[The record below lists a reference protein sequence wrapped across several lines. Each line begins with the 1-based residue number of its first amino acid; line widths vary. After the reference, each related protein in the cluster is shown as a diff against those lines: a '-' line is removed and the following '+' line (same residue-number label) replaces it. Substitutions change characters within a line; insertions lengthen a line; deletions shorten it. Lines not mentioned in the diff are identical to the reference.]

1 MPAPRTCRACGA
13 PLLPD
18 VRWCGRC
25 HEPVR
30 EFSARAPLH
39 DGDFVATPRH
49 TGGAAPHWS
58 RWGKE
63 ATTFGPRGRVGITVT
78 LVLFLV
84 IGAFTQFLLLWLV
97 EVIVGAWILKDVW
110 RPAWVVPGEGPSAPA
125 TATGRPRRRLAVRS
139 RRAYPYGRRRDRCPR
154 HRPCHHDR
162 AARREVRND
171 LRRRDPERLPL
182 LPERDHSVNRPHAS
196 PRPPKRRERFWKSR
210 IASYRYSRLKSGQN
224 TGVNQSSE

>member
-1 MPAPRTCRACGA
+1 MAISWP
-13 PLLPD
+13 
-18 VRWCGRC
+18 C
-25 HEPVR
+25 H
-30 EFSARAPLH
+30 A
-39 DGDFVATPRH
+39 

-58 RWGKE
+58 RWGKD

-110 RPAWVVPGEGPSAPA
+110 RPAWVVPGEDAQARRPLRPD
-125 TATGRPRRRLAVRS
+125 GRVADWLFD
-139 RRAYPYGRRRDRCPR
+139 RDELV
-154 HRPCHHDR
+154 R
-162 AARREVRND
+162 AAAGVIVALGIGVAIMTGPPVVRFVTIFGVVILGGYLFFRNGS
-171 LRRRDPERLPL
+171 LGE
-182 LPERDHSVNRPHAS
+182 NRPHAS